1 MKSYRVKLNMVFVLK
16 KKKNKP
22 KRTDAM
28 LFYEE
33 IQSGIIGVQV

>member
-1 MKSYRVKLNMVFVLK
+1 MKSYRVKLNMVFVL